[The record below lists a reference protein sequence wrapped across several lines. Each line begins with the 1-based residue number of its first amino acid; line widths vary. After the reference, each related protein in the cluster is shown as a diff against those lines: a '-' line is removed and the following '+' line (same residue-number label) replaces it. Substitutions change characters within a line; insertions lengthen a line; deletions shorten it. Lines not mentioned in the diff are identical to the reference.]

1 MSETDSRLVDLVRV
15 LQELRK
21 HVAGTQLDIA
31 DRAKFLGGGMS
42 LSPSTISDLLR
53 GKLRDGKSG
62 PNVLLMVDAMVDLS
76 GHSAHAISL
85 AKQARDLLTDLTSP
99 APRWTATGAEHFA
112 QLEFAWGGA
121 NVFPGSSGSRLAVAV
136 SCMGATQR
144 PFRQE
149 VFTQSMRQ
157 AVLRGLD
164 WGPLRPDGSSF
175 QPYVTPTETGFR
187 AWGTITAWN
196 STRFVA
202 MHVSAFGA
210 VSAYW
215 FGPAVVQDDEP
226 FSTPEYAA
234 LCSLVAVHGL
244 LGSTGEAFMCSIKD
258 AHTRVGRLVLPRV
271 PAEEQFTGRGWPE
284 GVVQGAEVEASERE
298 ADLAPEDSLTHAADK
313 KFRQFGASHM
323 SSGPLETYGRRLPR
337 L

>member
-1 MSETDSRLVDLVRV
+1 MSDMDSRHVELVRV
-15 LQELRK
+15 LRELRK

-31 DRAKFLGGGMS
+31 DRAKLLGDGRS
-42 LSPSTISDLLR
+42 LSPSTISDLLG

-62 PNVLLMVDAMVDLS
+62 PNVLLMVDAMVDLAS
-76 GHSAHAISL
+76 QSAHATSL
-85 AKQARDLLTDLTSP
+85 AEQARDLVTDLMSP
-99 APRWTATGAEHFA
+99 TPRWTSTGAEHFA
-112 QLEFAWGGA
+112 QLEFAWGAA
-121 NVFPGSSGSRLAVAV
+121 NVFPDSSGSRFAIAV
-136 SCMGATQR
+136 SCMSATQR

-175 QPYVTPTETGFR
+175 QPYATPTETGFR

-196 STRFVA
+196 SIRFVA

-215 FGPAVVQDDEP
+215 FGPAAVQDDEP
-226 FSTPEYAA
+226 FLAPEYAA

-244 LGSTGEAFMCSIKD
+244 LGSTGEASMCSIRD

-271 PAEEQFTGRGWPE
+271 SAEEQFTGRGWPE
-284 GVVQGAEVEASERE
+284 RVVQGAEIEASERE
-298 ADLAPEDSLTHAADK
+298 ADLAPNDSLTHAADQ
-313 KFRQFGASHM
+313 KFRQYGASHIA
-323 SSGPLETYGRRLPR
+323 SGPLATYGRRLPR